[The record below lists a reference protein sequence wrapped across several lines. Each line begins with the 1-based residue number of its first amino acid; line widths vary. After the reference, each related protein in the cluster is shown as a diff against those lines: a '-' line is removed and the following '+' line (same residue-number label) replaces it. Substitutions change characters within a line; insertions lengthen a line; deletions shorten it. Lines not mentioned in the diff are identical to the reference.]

1 MNLKHEDYKQC
12 EENSEQN
19 YCVCKSCDSYFV
31 FTPDKI
37 KWDEQGYGYSTKL
50 VICPECGCVN
60 VIKYIEDNGLNVN
73 FDDRYYDY
81 NR

>member
-12 EENSEQN
+12 EENSVQN
-19 YCVCKSCDSYFV
+19 YCICKSCNSYFV
-31 FTPDKI
+31 FNPDDA

-50 VICPECGCVN
+50 VKCKECGRIN

-73 FDDRYYDY
+73 NDMRFY
-81 NR
+81 NYKR